1 MVYTEIHAECR
12 DPAALKRISLDS
24 RPTARQ
30 NKPPMKDR
38 ISVRALII
46 DDDASLCQKLSG
58 WLAGEA
64 FRVTTSTDPSDGLR
78 QATATAFDVAL
89 VDLVMPEMDGAEV
102 IQTLCHA
109 SPRTRVVAMCAFTD
123 SDQFIRARRAG
134 ARAVLSK
141 PIQQLI
147 LLEEIDRQLAELGL
161 GVRTE
166 EDFNLRLGSRIR
178 EIRQGAGRTLQDVA
192 SLAEITAAQLSQIE
206 LGKTATSTWTL
217 ARISG
222 VLNVSLSSLFA
233 GFHGERRPSP
243 PPS

>member
-1 MVYTEIHAECR
+1 
-12 DPAALKRISLDS
+12 
-24 RPTARQ
+24 
-30 NKPPMKDR
+30 MKDR

-58 WLAGEA
+58 WLAEEC
-64 FRVTTSTDPSDGLR
+64 FEVTTSTDPSDGLR
-78 QATATAFDVAL
+78 KATATAFDLAL
-89 VDLVMPEMDGAEV
+89 VDLIMPQVDGTDV
-102 IQTLCHA
+102 IQNLCQA
-109 SPRTRVVAMCAFTD
+109 SPRTRVVAMSAFTD
-123 SDQFIRARRAG
+123 SDQFVRARRAG
-134 ARAVLSK
+134 ARAVLPK
-141 PIQQLI
+141 PIQQPI
-147 LLEEIDRQLAELGL
+147 LLQEIDRQLSELGL

-166 EDFNLRLGSRIR
+166 EEFNLRLGSRIR
-178 EIRQGAGRTLQDVA
+178 EIRQATGRTLQDVA

-233 GFHGERRPSP
+233 GFQGDRRPAP